1 MSPEAEGSSP
11 LMQRWYSSSFRLT
24 PPGTGPGTSRSSKN
38 SLFAI
43 TSGSVKCLGI
53 NLTKEEKDPYSE
65 NCRDTASHA
74 FKRGP
79 SEEPQELVRM
89 CKNWNSCVLLVG
101 SKMVQ
106 LLWKTVWHFLKILKM
121 ELLCAKLFQSCLTLC
136 DPMDSSPPGSSVH
149 GILKARILEWVAMP
163 SSRGSSQPRN

>member
-1 MSPEAEGSSP
+1 MKTAETLP
-11 LMQRWYSSSFRLT
+11 LTHSNGDRQ
-24 PPGTGPGTSRSSKN
+24 KN
-38 SLFAI
+38 
-43 TSGSVKCLGI
+43 
-53 NLTKEEKDPYSE
+53 
-65 NCRDTASHA
+65 H
-74 FKRGP
+74 
-79 SEEPQELVRM
+79 ELVRM